1 MACEKQVTKR
11 GHTVKYF
18 KKTHTH
24 TCAHTYLFLLYIP
37 FCPSKF
43 FLTIYPKKLMKAE
56 IVMYVKVCAYIKLH
70 KCTQNS
76 LEGYILRYYGCLLWK
91 GLWGTTLFSLIFAF
105 CRFSGLSKRSLSHI
119 YNVNFLHVKIIKG
132 NKAHPQQ
139 LQPKQNFIEFLI
151 ILQFLNHYRDPG

>member
-1 MACEKQVTKR
+1 MKNRLQKR
-11 GHTVKYF
+11 AYCKIF
-18 KKTHTH
+18 LKDTHTYMC
-24 TCAHTYLFLLYIP
+24 TYSYLFLLYIP

-56 IVMYVKVCAYIKLH
+56 IVMYVKVCAYINLH
-70 KCTQNS
+70 ECTQNS
-76 LEGYILRYYGCLLWK
+76 LEGYILRYYGCLLCGK
-91 GLWGTTLFSLIFAF
+91 GLWGTTLFSYFCF

-119 YNVNFLHVKIIKG
+119 YNVNFLHVKIIIKG